1 MGHQQKEIQS
11 VVQPKISEIAR
22 FFDEMS
28 VDRNRKIQS
37 NPIINYEQQV
47 LSRTVLVMLS
57 PSQGEKIL
65 DIGCGNAR
73 DLAIIA
79 ATGAQVVGVDIAEGM
94 VSAARQELI
103 KLGIESVLLR
113 VGDAKQL
120 DFADGEFDK
129 VLCSE
134 VIEHIPDAEKALAEI
149 WRVLKPGVV
158 LVLSTPNPKSWYRF
172 DRYWIW
178 ERVLRKKWNHPF
190 DQWRTMSDLIS
201 LVEHKGFKVGQ
212 KPVLVMYRD
221 FSGLIFSPRHLP
233 ENGVGWCAHDR
244 SGSVKTY
251 PAIRLHDLHG
261 RHQARSLN
269 ALGFSYQF
277 ARRWRGGTA
286 FAKSGA

>member
-1 MGHQQKEIQS
+1 MSYPQKEVQS
-11 VVQPKISEIAR
+11 VDQPKISEIAR

-28 VDRNRKIQS
+28 VERNQKIQS

-47 LSRTVLVMLS
+47 RSRTVLNMLS

-79 ATGAQVVGVDIAEGM
+79 TTGAQVVGVDIAEGM
-94 VSAARQELI
+94 VSAARQELV
-103 KLGIESVLLR
+103 KLGIENVLLR
-113 VGDAKQL
+113 VGDATQL

-149 WRVLKPGVV
+149 WRVLKPGGM
-158 LVLSTPNPKSWYRF
+158 LVLSTPNPKSWYGF

-178 ERVLRKKWNHPF
+178 ERVLGKKWNHPF

-201 LVEHKGFKVGQ
+201 MVERKGFKVEKKAGACYVPGFLGTYFFLPGIFQ
-212 KPVLVMYRD
+212 KMVL
-221 FSGLIFSPRHLP
+221 G
-233 ENGVGWCAHDR
+233 GVR
-244 SGSVKTY
+244 MIE
-251 PAIRLHDLHG
+251 PAASKRIPQYG
-261 RHQARSLN
+261 
-269 ALGFSYQF
+269 YMVC
-277 ARRWRGGTA
+277 TA
-286 FAKSGA
+286 ATKQGA